1 MMLKFSNTVEIFQHK
16 IHEAAQ
22 NSRMLFR
29 FLENISRVF
38 ASFVKFVSES
48 LKKGKISLDKKTG
61 NVYSV
66 GYCSK
71 FTM

>member
-1 MMLKFSNTVEIFQHK
+1 
-16 IHEAAQ
+16 
-22 NSRMLFR
+22 
-29 FLENISRVF
+29 LENISRVF